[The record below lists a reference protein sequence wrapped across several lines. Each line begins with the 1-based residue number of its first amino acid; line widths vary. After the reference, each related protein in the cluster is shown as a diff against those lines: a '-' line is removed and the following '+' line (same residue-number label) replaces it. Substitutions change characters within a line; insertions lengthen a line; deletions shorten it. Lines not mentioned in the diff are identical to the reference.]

1 MTQHTRPSGA
11 EIRQRVFGEA
21 NGQPTPPGDPFLAPF
36 FETAIE
42 HVWGGVW
49 NRPGLELKYRS
60 LVVVS
65 VLAALGQLDEI
76 KPHIRGALNLGWTV
90 DELRE
95 ALLQVSGYAG
105 FPAAHEA
112 LRVLSDRHTSLS
124 FEVSVQQTEHPR
136 PSNWAVG
143 NTQTWDDPIRRYS
156 AFKPPRRVV

>member
-1 MTQHTRPSGA
+1 MNEKQQVTQVSRPSGA
-11 EIRQRVFGEA
+11 SIRQRVFGEA
-21 NGQPTPPGDPFLAPF
+21 NGQRTGQGDPFLAPF

-65 VLAALGQLDEI
+65 VLAAIGQNEEL
-76 KPHIRGALNLGWTV
+76 KTHLYGALNLGWTV

-112 LRVLSDRHTSLS
+112 LRVLS
-124 FEVSVQQTEHPR
+124 EVVAQ
-136 PSNWAVG
+136 G
-143 NTQTWDDPIRRYS
+143 
-156 AFKPPRRVV
+156 